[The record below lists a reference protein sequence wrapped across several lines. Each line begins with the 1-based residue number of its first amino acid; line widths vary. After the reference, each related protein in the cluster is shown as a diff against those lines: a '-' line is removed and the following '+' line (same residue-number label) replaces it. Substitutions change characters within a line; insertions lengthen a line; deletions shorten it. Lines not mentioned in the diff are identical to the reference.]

1 MFSYLD
7 SRDKT
12 AVVAKR
18 LKYFKN
24 SGKKAIVILYLGFL
38 IHTISDEYSLFHVQS
53 HNDLKQY
60 KSGIQAFASCHLK
73 PNNCSA
79 FPC

>member
-12 AVVAKR
+12 AVMAKK

-24 SGKKAIVILYLGFL
+24 SGKKSIVILCLGFL
-38 IHTISDEYSLFHVQS
+38 INSVSDEYSLFHFQL
-53 HNDLKQY
+53 HNKINQLFK
-60 KSGIQAFASCHLK
+60 HLHLVI
-73 PNNCSA
+73 
-79 FPC
+79 